1 MPLWTQAEYLK
12 MIKRI
17 GARFGFKPCP
27 EERAKKPPCFYAGVF
42 RYNKR
47 ARSRMALRAL
57 PVFKTKK
64 RHALFTIELEL
75 IHFYSFI

>member
-1 MPLWTQAEYLK
+1 
-12 MIKRI
+12 
-17 GARFGFKPCP
+17 
-27 EERAKKPPCFYAGVF
+27 
-42 RYNKR
+42 
-47 ARSRMALRAL
+47 MALRAL